1 MPPWQQGGF
10 FFPEAIAMTIDPNA
24 YTLIIATVALAA
36 LFFGRV

>member
-1 MPPWQQGGF
+1 MS
-10 FFPEAIAMTIDPNA
+10 IDPNA